1 MTKSRLQATRSS
13 HSFFSMSVKISQINN
28 DQTNELRN
36 IIEVTFLETFA
47 HLNTAED
54 IEIYSAKAFTTEQIV
69 KEFHNENSF
78 FFFVYFEEA
87 IAGYLKLNIGDAQT
101 ESKLENALEI
111 ERIYVL
117 ARYQGKRLGK
127 ALFEFS
133 KQFASEKNAQWLWLG
148 VWNQNEKA
156 IEFYKRQG
164 LSEFSTHD
172 FMLGNDPQ
180 TDILMQLK
188 L

>member
-1 MTKSRLQATRSS
+1 
-13 HSFFSMSVKISQINN
+13 MSVKITKVKN
-28 DQTNELRN
+28 DQKNELRN

-87 IAGYLKLNIGDAQT
+87 IAGYLKLNI
-101 ESKLENALEI
+101 
-111 ERIYVL
+111 
-117 ARYQGKRLGK
+117 
-127 ALFEFS
+127 
-133 KQFASEKNAQWLWLG
+133 
-148 VWNQNEKA
+148 EKA